1 MVAFAF
7 FKARPLIVGVWAL
20 VVLIFGALA
29 ALLWPREAATNN
41 DYTTARVEKT
51 TLQQLVTATGTVQP
65 INYVDVGVQVSG
77 QLKKIHVII
86 GQEVNAGDLLA
97 EMDTTVYQA
106 KVEGLRAQRQVLV
119 AQQADKTA
127 QLQLA
132 QQRLNRTQGLNNANA
147 TTQDALQ
154 NAQALLASAK
164 AQLDMVAAQRQQ
176 LEFNLKVDEANLAYA
191 RIYAPISGTVV
202 SMPLRQGQTLNAN
215 QQSPTLLRIADLST
229 ITLQAQVSEADVS
242 QLRPNMPVY
251 FTTLGNKGQ
260 RWQGQLRTL
269 LPTPEVNNA
278 VVLYNALFDVPNPQ
292 RQLLLNMSAQVF
304 FIAEEAPNALVIPLS
319 ALKAVSTSD
328 EPRATDRKPNS
339 HPPQVQVLTPSGKVE
354 TRSIR
359 TGLNNRVHIQV
370 LEGLSEGETVITG
383 LRTNAPQNA
392 NPKRGLSDV
401 SGAARMMR

>member
-319 ALKAVSTSD
+319 ALKAVSASD

-339 HPPQVQVLTPSGKVE
+339 QTPQVQVLTPSGKVE

-359 TGLNNRVHIQV
+359 TGLNNRVQIQV

>member
-29 ALLWPREAATNN
+29 ALLWPREAANNN

-86 GQEVNAGDLLA
+86 GQEVHAGDLLA

-359 TGLNNRVHIQV
+359 TGLNNRVQIQV